1 MPKHT
6 KKLTFVNEK
15 RKPSKKDDLSKY
27 RKIYKIYQEKTSANT
42 SDNRLTIQR
51 EKEKINKLKSL
62 NWNFQKY

>member
-1 MPKHT
+1 MSKHT

-51 EKEKINKLKSL
+51 EKEKNK
-62 NWNFQKY
+62 